1 MSAPGRPKRES
12 LSAQRE
18 GSPMSTLAVDIEPR
32 AVGARCTEDE
42 LIVQLA
48 DGRVL
53 SVPLVWFPRL
63 ASASSEARS
72 NVLLIGEGDGLHWPA
87 VDEDISVAGLLAGR
101 ASVEHARQRA

>member
-1 MSAPGRPKRES
+1 
-12 LSAQRE
+12 
-18 GSPMSTLAVDIEPR
+18 MSTLAIETEPR

-63 ASASSEARS
+63 ASASAEARS
-72 NVLLIGEGDGLHWPA
+72 NVSLIGEGDGLHWPA
-87 VDEDISVAGLLAGR
+87 IDEDISIAGLLSGR
-101 ASVEHARQRA
+101 ASVEHVRPRA